1 MFPIKELLKDRKII
15 QRNFKDIGKIIK
27 KYGSVNAFYK
37 DEKYFQKF
45 LEENKRDN
53 FRVFDMVYML
63 WSHDGRLVREELLR
77 KHQEFTKLSEMSSLR
92 ALQILLEKHMVLQ
105 VGKMVIL
112 PKEVYEYFTNF
123 YKSQI
128 GELQI
133 EEIKSGASE
142 EIPEEI
148 VKGKSF
154 HGLSD
159 EPKNEEEVKFVF
171 ARNLEKLHVLR
182 VIRIEQ
188 YFPDATVIVSEDG
201 VIKRVF
207 IEFEYNSASFIAHG
221 HLDQM
226 KVLGI
231 NPKDIW
237 VVCWEHDGKLPKD
250 IEVKELRK
258 VVT

>member
-1 MFPIKELLKDRKII
+1 M
-15 QRNFKDIGKIIK
+15 
-27 KYGSVNAFYK
+27 
-37 DEKYFQKF
+37 
-45 LEENKRDN
+45 EENKRDN
-53 FRVFDMVYML
+53 FRVFDMVYLL
-63 WSHDGRLVREELLR
+63 WSHDGRLVRGELLR
-77 KHQEFTKLSEMSSLR
+77 KHQEFTKLSEISSSR
-92 ALQILLEKHMVLQ
+92 ALQILLEKHIVLQ
-105 VGKMVIL
+105 VGNMVIL

-142 EIPEEI
+142 EILEEI
-148 VKGKSF
+148 VKGTSY

-171 ARNLEKLHVLR
+171 ARNLEKLHILR

-188 YFPDATVIVSEDG
+188 YFPDATVIVSEEG
-201 VIKRVF
+201 IIKRVF

-226 KVLGI
+226 KILGI